1 MTGRGRGRRPEAASP
16 GALLALLLSAA
27 LLGACGDLNVG
38 SAGSVVEAHVVRV
51 LETGERQLSGAGP
64 QLFQRLEV
72 ELDGSLYRGERVTVE
87 WGGRRALNPGGLL
100 REGDRV
106 LLTVTRDGT
115 QRTYSIQEVVRVTA
129 LAPFFA
135 LLVVALVVIA
145 RLKGLAALA
154 GLGAS
159 IAVFLLAIVPAL
171 QRGEDPL
178 LATVIGSAAVLVA
191 AVFVVHGFN
200 RKSVAAL
207 GGTLAGLVVVAGLGA
222 LALSLARITGLG
234 TEDAIFLSVATEGRI
249 DIARLALAGVIVGS
263 LGALVD
269 MSVGQASTTF
279 ELASVDPGLRGRA
292 LYFSAL
298 NVGRDHI
305 GSLINTLALAYFGG
319 ALPLVLLLSL
329 GFQPLS
335 VALNSEEIV
344 ESALTVLV
352 ASIGLVLCVP
362 VTTGVA
368 VALARD

>member
-1 MTGRGRGRRPEAASP
+1 
-16 GALLALLLSAA
+16 
-27 LLGACGDLNVG
+27 
-38 SAGSVVEAHVVRV
+38 
-51 LETGERQLSGAGP
+51 
-64 QLFQRLEV
+64 
-72 ELDGSLYRGERVTVE
+72 
-87 WGGRRALNPGGLL
+87 
-100 REGDRV
+100 
-106 LLTVTRDGT
+106 
-115 QRTYSIQEVVRVTA
+115 
-129 LAPFFA
+129 
-135 LLVVALVVIA
+135 
-145 RLKGLAALA
+145 
-154 GLGAS
+154 
-159 IAVFLLAIVPAL
+159 
-171 QRGEDPL
+171 
-178 LATVIGSAAVLVA
+178 
-191 AVFVVHGFN
+191 FVVHGFN

-207 GGTLAGLVVVAGLGA
+207 GGTLAGLVVVGGLGA